1 MHASDRTWRTSVP
14 ATAVSL
20 VIAVLAG
27 ASIVM
32 PARATTYERLERTRG
47 EIEALTRRIE
57 SRAVALSSARETLA
71 RIDGEI
77 RGASERMADLQ
88 GDRARFRERLAVV
101 QARYDAAQ
109 ELLSA
114 AVSQAFMDAG
124 PGSADIGVLGAVL
137 GSSDIGE
144 VADRAVY
151 ASAAGEEAVRLAEG
165 VDGLR
170 DELAARS
177 AGLDALVSREAG
189 IVDDLERL
197 RAEQEA
203 VAAAEAE
210 AAAALDAAR
219 DEAIATVQ
227 RLEGRLF
234 GVGGLDL
241 SGVGAA
247 LHGEQRVTY
256 GRWAE
261 LFLRMF
267 GAPVCRSNLV
277 VVVAWQAAE
286 GTQAAWNP
294 LATTHRMPGS
304 TSFNSVGVQ
313 DFVSLEQGLL
323 GTKETI
329 ENGWDMYRYGAIV
342 RALQGCSDPVV
353 TALAINASSWC
364 PGCVSGQYV
373 LNVVPRVDEDL
384 EAYLKI

>member
-1 MHASDRTWRTSVP
+1 MHRGNRSRALAGGLVLALLVGASVVVP
-14 ATAVSL
+14 A
-20 VIAVLAG
+20 G
-27 ASIVM
+27 
-32 PARATTYERLERTRG
+32 ATTYERLERARNEVAALTAR
-47 EIEALTRRIE
+47 IEAQAAELSTARERM
-57 SRAVALSSARETLA
+57 VAIDAQIREASAR
-71 RIDGEI
+71 
-77 RGASERMADLQ
+77 MAHLQ
-88 GDRARFRERLAVV
+88 GVRARVRDDLAEA

-109 ELLSA
+109 ELLGA

-137 GSSDIGE
+137 ASEDLGDA
-144 VADRAVY
+144 ADRAVY
-151 ASAAGEEAVRLAEG
+151 ASAAGEDAVRLAGG
-165 VDGLR
+165 VEGLR
-170 DELAARS
+170 DDLAARS
-177 AGLDALVSREAG
+177 AELDALVSAEAAS
-189 IVDDLERL
+189 VDDLERL
-197 RAEQEA
+197 RADQQA
-203 VAAAEAE
+203 AAAAEAE

-219 DEAIATVQ
+219 DEAIATAE

-234 GVGGLDL
+234 GTTALDL
-241 SGVGAA
+241 SGIGAA

-261 LFLRMF
+261 LFLGMF
-267 GAPVCRSNLV
+267 GAPACRNNLV

-329 ENGWDMYRYGAIV
+329 ENGWDVYRYGPIV
-342 RALQGCSDPVV
+342 RSLQDCADPIA

-364 PGCVSGQYV
+364 PGCVGGQYV

-384 EAYLKI
+384 EAYLRI